1 MVLIKIKK
9 NNLELKYTIGSR
21 QILINK
27 NDILD
32 PLQTNLFE
40 ACLEFVIKNVTRARR
55 PIFFINLIF
64 IYF

>member
-40 ACLEFVIKNVTRARR
+40 ACLEFVIKNVTEKRILVTTPELNRD
-55 PIFFINLIF
+55 
-64 IYF
+64 